1 MKEKIDITVC
11 LDNGFVVPTGVMMY
25 SICVNNLDV
34 DISFHL
40 VIDNSVTQENKKD
53 LSDNLSVFGDQVN
66 IEFYAVKDICVKLP
80 STANSQG
87 LTSAT
92 YYRLFLANILP
103 NNIDKVIYLDGD
115 VIVRH
120 SLLPLWNTD
129 ITNYAIAAASD
140 SMGSDNDYGNRLVYP
155 SEAGYFN
162 AGVLLINLKYW
173 RENDVCQRVV
183 NTIQGGDLFFRFHD
197 QDVLNH
203 LFWKEKK
210 SLPIKYNLNGGFL
223 SRAFTSNNTSDE
235 KELIEARRDP
245 VIVHFTGFFKPWE
258 KYIRDMHPFSS
269 TFYKYQDMTK
279 WKNVR
284 VDNRPF
290 ILRIKNYL
298 SDILR
303 RLGIKSSL
311 ESYYL
316 IVEPID

>member
-11 LDNGFVVPTGVMMY
+11 LDGGFVVPTGVMMY
-25 SICVNNLDV
+25 SICENNPDV

-40 VIDNSVTQENKKD
+40 VIDNSVTLENKKD

-66 IEFYAVKDICVKLP
+66 IEFYAVDVCVRLP
-80 STANSQG
+80 STAIRQG
-87 LTSAT
+87 LTNAT

-103 NNIDKVIYLDGD
+103 DNIDKVLYLDGD

-129 ITNYAIAAASD
+129 MANYAIAAASD
-140 SMGSDNDYGNRLVYP
+140 SIGSDNDYGNRLVYP

-173 RENDVCQRVV
+173 RENNVYQKITDMIKGS
-183 NTIQGGDLFFRFHD
+183 NLIFRFHD

-210 SLPIKYNLNGGFL
+210 CLSIKYNLNGGFL
-223 SRAFTSNNTSDE
+223 SRSFSCNNTNDE
-235 KELIEARRDP
+235 KEIIEARRDP

-258 KYIRDMHPFSS
+258 KYIRDMHPYSS

-290 ILRIKNYL
+290 IIRIKNYL

-303 RLGIKSSL
+303 RLGIMSSM
-311 ESYYL
+311 EPYYL